1 MIVVVTGTLAT
12 VTSTLGAAADSSV
25 PAPKGD
31 LYQPPRPL
39 PDAPPGTL
47 IWAQKVAKPRLNPP
61 ATIWR
66 VLYHSRTRDGTDV
79 AVSGMALVPDAAPPA
94 GGRPVYAWAH
104 GTSGMGDQCAPS
116 KHIRD
121 NLPPYGGQQVE
132 RGAVVVATDYDGL
145 GTPGDPTYL
154 VAVAEGQA
162 VLDSVRAVAGLPNVG
177 GLGDVVIAGHSQGGG
192 AALFAGELA
201 PSYAPE
207 LHVDGVLA
215 LAPNAELSTVV
226 PAVERSVYLG
236 FVLLT
241 AVGWQA
247 GYHLDPARYLTPAA
261 VKDLPRVAKE
271 CVDATIHRYKTRTR
285 AQVVKQELVDVPALR
300 KLMDENSPGGLDP
313 HVPIFLAQ
321 GDRDEQIPPVV
332 SAQLDAKYCGL
343 GATVSRHLYA
353 GASHDGVVD
362 AANDDA
368 LAWIAAR
375 FNHELAAADCP

>member
-1 MIVVVTGTLAT
+1 MLAA
-12 VTSTLGAAADSSV
+12 VPSTLGAAADTTV

-31 LYQPPRPL
+31 LYRPPRPL

-79 AVSGMALVPDAAPPA
+79 AVSGMALVPDAATPG

-104 GTSGMGDQCAPS
+104 GTSGIGDQCAPS

-121 NLPPYGGQQVE
+121 NLPPYGGQQLE

-145 GTPGDPTYL
+145 GTPGDHTYL
-154 VAVAEGQA
+154 VGVAEGQA
-162 VLDSVRAVAGLPNVG
+162 VLDGVRAVAGLPNVS
-177 GLGDVVIAGHSQGGG
+177 GLGDVVIAGISQGGA
-192 AALFAGELA
+192 AALFAAQLA

-207 LHVDGVLA
+207 LHVDGVVA
-215 LAPNAELSTVV
+215 LAPGAELLTVV
-226 PAVERSVYLG
+226 PAVERSGYLG

-241 AVGWQA
+241 AVGFQA
-247 GYHLDPARYLTPAA
+247 GYHLDPATYLTPAA

-271 CVDATIHRYKTRTR
+271 CVDATIERYKTRTP
-285 AQVVKQELVDVPALR
+285 AQVVLHELADVPAVSE
-300 KLMDENSPGGLDP
+300 LMEANSAGGLDP

-332 SAQLDAKYCGL
+332 TAQLDAKYCGI
-343 GATVSRHLYA
+343 GANVSRHLYA

-362 AANDDA
+362 AANDDV
-368 LAWIAAR
+368 LAWITAR
-375 FNHELAAADCP
+375 FDHEPATADCS